1 VNIRYPGGMNISS
14 GSAVMPM
21 MEHSKK
27 NKDGNRKD
35 RGDFHLMTK
44 KNKKTKIKN
53 YNEVDDEILFED
65 VNEVFRNHPEDYI
78 SKLEDLGFEY
88 FDDDMEDEETE
99 ERNAKPGNQRQQ
111 DLVDFFENRKNL
123 TEEIFECFSDEKAS
137 EECNDALI
145 RKYFRRANQ
154 NLKALLI
161 YGIDKYPGRIDLLSD
176 LAFFHEFEN
185 ILGMLIKYFTRA
197 CIEQGNLE
205 AFSQLAKE
213 FYYSTFPD
221 GYDAYYALKELFE
234 PGTEKRKIVDSFIA
248 EKEKAERESSIH
260 VEVNMKLS

>member
-1 VNIRYPGGMNISS
+1 
-14 GSAVMPM
+14 
-21 MEHSKK
+21 
-27 NKDGNRKD
+27 
-35 RGDFHLMTK
+35 MTK
-44 KNKKTKIKN
+44 KNKKAKIKN
-53 YNEVDDEILFED
+53 FNKIDDEILVED
-65 VNEVFRNHPEDYI
+65 VNEVFRDHPEEYI

-99 ERNAKPGNQRQQ
+99 ERNAKPENQRQQ

-123 TEEIFECFSDEKAS
+123 SEEIFECFSDEKAS

-185 ILGMLIKYFTRA
+185 ILGILIKYFARA

-205 AFSQLAKE
+205 TFSQLAKE
-213 FYYSTFPD
+213 FYYSTVPD

-234 PGTEKRKIVDSFIA
+234 TGTEKREIIDSFIA
-248 EKEKAERESSIH
+248 EKEKSEREKSLPIKIST
-260 VEVNMKLS
+260 KFS

>member
-1 VNIRYPGGMNISS
+1 
-14 GSAVMPM
+14 
-21 MEHSKK
+21 
-27 NKDGNRKD
+27 
-35 RGDFHLMTK
+35 MTK
-44 KNKKTKIKN
+44 KNKKTKIEN

-65 VNEVFRNHPEDYI
+65 VNEVFRDHPEDYI

-99 ERNAKPGNQRQQ
+99 ERNAKPENQRQQ

-123 TEEIFECFSDEKAS
+123 SEEIFERFSDEKAS
-137 EECNDALI
+137 EERNDALI
-145 RKYFRRANQ
+145 RKYFRKANQ
-154 NLKALLI
+154 KLKALLI

-185 ILGMLIKYFTRA
+185 ILGMLIKYFTKA

-205 AFSQLAKE
+205 SFSQLAKE
-213 FYYSTFPD
+213 FYYSTYPD

-234 PGTEKRKIVDSFIA
+234 PEQKRGRLSIPLSLRKRKQKGYRPS
-248 EKEKAERESSIH
+248 
-260 VEVNMKLS
+260 L